1 MKDNQEKPL
10 TPGDLWQALGDLD
23 ELETTAVLTSLFAL
37 FETRLTN
44 NPGDQAALEFF
55 HQLAL
60 VIERTGSCN
69 LNRR

>member
-1 MKDNQEKPL
+1 MKDNQEHPL
-10 TPGDLWQALGDLD
+10 TPSDLWQALGDLD
-23 ELETTAVLTSLFAL
+23 ELETTSVLTSLFVH
-37 FETRLTN
+37 FETHLAN
-44 NPGDQAALEFF
+44 DPGDQAALEFF